1 MEKRMLIVGAVLLTG
16 LMAQDRFALKT
27 PNEIAFS
34 EFGGYETWQYVAPS
48 VTNDQIKIIAANPVM
63 IAAYK
68 DGFPANGKPVPDGA
82 MFAKIAW
89 AKTQSPD
96 PGHATV
102 PGVLQALEFM
112 VKDSKRFPDTNGW
125 GYADF
130 RYDAAS
136 GTFKPFGDASTA
148 KTFCHSCHVA
158 GAKARDFVYTA
169 YPLR

>member
-27 PNEIAFS
+27 PNGIAFS

-82 MFAKIAW
+82 MFAKIEW
-89 AKTQSPD
+89 AKATSPD
-96 PGHATV
+96 PGHAAGRSSGARFHGEGLEEI
-102 PGVLQALEFM
+102 PGHEWLGIR
-112 VKDSKRFPDTNGW
+112 RFQ
-125 GYADF
+125 
-130 RYDAAS
+130 
-136 GTFKPFGDASTA
+136 
-148 KTFCHSCHVA
+148 V
-158 GAKARDFVYTA
+158 
-169 YPLR
+169 